1 MMEKNYYATI
11 ELAAIYSTAVVFA
24 YHNNLIHVVAKVKV
38 PTQGFY
44 DGRIVDKILF
54 KNMIIEMK
62 DQLQSQYKIHL
73 NEAIL
78 ILPNN
83 NHKVYSA
90 SVDYKIM
97 TANQIIGL
105 QQIEF
110 ARQRIK
116 EATLAENEIL
126 VDEVPTLYTLDL
138 DRSMRTMPIGYQSS
152 LLKVKSNI
160 HTLPKDI
167 VYDLLHYF
175 QDHDVRILDSYINC
189 HCAARAVSRQYEL
202 EDNCICI
209 HIGQEVTTISAY
221 NKNLLAKSTRVSF
234 GLLTLID
241 YLSKMLTISFKR
253 AMELIESYFICNIDY
268 TSDVYFDKE
277 QKLNEKRISG
287 ILLNQLTQSLD
298 EIVDAVEKLRKDVNF
313 DLSCKYILSG
323 LLNDYEYFTDEFVH
337 ITKLNIIPGFVKKIG
352 LEDSSYINH
361 IGAMNLFLERHRE
374 YVLERLNEG
383 DEEIA
388 NRPSFESKIQN
399 PEKKMEEQTAA
410 PVSRFK
416 DIFDD

>member
-1 MMEKNYYATI
+1 MEKNYFATI

-24 YHNNLIHVVAKVKV
+24 YHNNLSYVVAKVKV

-44 DGRIVDKILF
+44 DGRIVDKVLF
-54 KNMIIEMK
+54 KNMVAEMK
-62 DQLQSQYKIHL
+62 DMLQSQFKISL
-73 NEAIL
+73 TDAIL

-116 EATLAENEIL
+116 EASLAENEIL

-175 QDHDVRILDSYINC
+175 QENGINILDSYINC
-189 HCAARAVSRQYEL
+189 YCSARAVSKQYEL
-202 EDNCICI
+202 EDCCICI

-221 NKNLLAKSTRVSF
+221 NKNLLAKSTRVPF
-234 GLLTLID
+234 GLMTLID
-241 YLSKMLTISFKR
+241 YLAKMLSIPFKK
-253 AMELIESYFICNIDY
+253 AMELTESYFICNIDY

-277 QKLNEKRISG
+277 LKLNEKRVSG
-287 ILLNQLTQSLD
+287 ILLNQLIQSLD
-298 EIVDAVEKLRKDVNF
+298 EIKEATERLQKDVNF
-313 DLSCKYILSG
+313 DSSCKYILSG
-323 LLNDYEYFTDEFVH
+323 LLNDYEYFVEEFIKYTELNVVPGYVH
-337 ITKLNIIPGFVKKIG
+337 KLG
-352 LEDSSYINH
+352 LEDSNYIDH
-361 IGAMNLFLERHRE
+361 VGAINLFFERHRD
-374 YVLERLNEG
+374 YIMERLNEG
-383 DEEIA
+383 DDEII
-388 NRPSFESKIQN
+388 NRPSFETRLQN
-399 PEKKMEEQTAA
+399 NPMKNEETTVPA
-410 PVSRFK
+410 SRFK